1 MFRIALFFLIGISAN
16 AQIHGIVKDS
26 ISGQPIPYVNI
37 WVENGNIGATSE
49 QDGSFRI
56 GATQTDKLV
65 FSAVGYQSKTVKTSN
80 TTIVNLQESVRQ
92 LDEVQVSV
100 KRPEATKT
108 IEIGGS
114 KEIAHTY
121 LSGATPWIYAKFF
134 PSDSLYAA
142 TPFIKNAIVFT
153 KSNIRN
159 ATFKLRIFSVSDE
172 GFPENDL
179 IGEDIVVS
187 VKKGWEKNTID
198 LTKFHLT
205 VPDNGIFIGYEWMII
220 AKNKYVMKY
229 KNLEGK
235 MEQFDTYAPVVVC
248 NPVDAVNTF
257 HFIGGKW
264 YKKQPSKQGSEDTGK
279 ITEPAI
285 NLTLT
290 N

>member
-1 MFRIALFFLIGISAN
+1 MLFVSFSGFS
-16 AQIHGIVKDS
+16 QIRGVVKDS

-37 WVENGNIGATSE
+37 WIENGNIGATSE
-49 QDGSFRI
+49 DDGSFRI
-56 GATQTDKLV
+56 TATQSDKLV
-65 FSAVGYQSKTVKTSN
+65 FSAVGYKSKTVKISN
-80 TTIVNLQESVRQ
+80 TATVNLQESVMH
-92 LDEVQVSV
+92 LDEVRVSA

-108 IEIGGS
+108 VEIGGS
-114 KEIAHTY
+114 KQIAHTY

-134 PSDSLYAA
+134 PSDSLYSN

-159 ATFKLRIFSVSDE
+159 ATFKLRIFSVNDE
-172 GFPENDL
+172 GFPENDM
-179 IGEDIVVS
+179 IDEDIIIS
-187 VKKGWEKNTID
+187 VKKGAEINTID

-205 VPDNGIFIGYEWMII
+205 LPDNGIFIAYEWMII
-220 AKNKYVMKY
+220 EKNKYVMKY
-229 KNLEGK
+229 KTMEGK
-235 MEQFDTYAPVVVC
+235 MEQFDTYAPVIVC

-264 YKKQPSKQGSEDTGK
+264 YKKQPSKPGSNYDGK

-285 NLTLT
+285 NLTLS